1 MLVDF
6 PERHAHCHPKA
17 LADDGSLQ
25 ENAVPER
32 LVLSGNDLVRQIIQ
46 LFRTASFVGQPCHLF
61 KYPSAKLCLVCDV
74 PFHVLL
80 QFMKS
85 CNRKPGASADAL
97 GSLLLVK
104 SKMRASLYISN
115 NQSSHIKFYFIFRHR
130 PRPTVPKKS
139 SSSILFLF
147 PTSFRTG
154 GLPHLP
160 GPGECTHFRSGT
172 RPLPQCRCPHPD
184 ARCGAP
190 QFPPVPQ
197 SGT

>member
-1 MLVDF
+1 MFVNLT
-6 PERHAHCHPKA
+6 ERHAHCHPKA

-32 LVLSGNDLVRQIIQ
+32 LVLSGNDLVRQVVQ

-61 KYPSAKLCLVCDV
+61 KYPSAKFRLVCDV

-115 NQSSHIKFYFIFRHR
+115 NQSSHINFYFNF
-130 PRPTVPKKS
+130 PVPSPSDSPEK
-139 SSSILFLF
+139 IIVLYVVF

-154 GLPHLP
+154 GLPHRP
-160 GPGECTHFRSGT
+160 DPEGCRRFRSGT
-172 RPLPQCRCPHPD
+172 HPSPQCRCPHPD
-184 ARCGAP
+184 VRCGAP